1 MKSQTCSG
9 CMHCMPCVVCRS
21 DLQIP
26 FSCEF
31 SMLYSTQ
38 HSLIWLPGPTFCSEV
53 CVTPA
58 ARLKSHVHIS
68 CERSGHTPRQQVSSN
83 FRPSVTI
90 SEATHLKINPHPAFA
105 WFAQG
110 LFSERRV
117 FKGARAFCICTFWP
131 CCWHSFLKKDRD
143 RDLFVFRGLGRDFTG
158 LNNVIHCS
166 LLQCPCQHSQP
177 LQVSASRCCPYK
189 IAWIL

>member
-1 MKSQTCSG
+1 MNLMPLAGTCRFRISFQSTSAPFFPTLRTLVVCRFSKGTSPTVISRVSCICRHSTMKSQTCSG
-9 CMHCMPCVVCRS
+9 CMPCVVCRS

-58 ARLKSHVHIS
+58 ACLKSHVHIS

-83 FRPSVTI
+83 FRSSVTI
-90 SEATHLKINPHPAFA
+90 SEATHLKISPHPAFA
-105 WFAQG
+105 
-110 LFSERRV
+110 
-117 FKGARAFCICTFWP
+117 
-131 CCWHSFLKKDRD
+131 
-143 RDLFVFRGLGRDFTG
+143 
-158 LNNVIHCS
+158 
-166 LLQCPCQHSQP
+166 
-177 LQVSASRCCPYK
+177 
-189 IAWIL
+189 